1 MWFLPIINT
10 GLNIIGGLVNG
21 FNNREQQKLAIIA
34 YEKQAR
40 IEMEKLQLASEIDR
54 QTKEH
59 NLLIMNG
66 IMEIMQNIVKT
77 DVELNILAKRMETAL
92 NMQIG
97 DWLLAKRK
105 EICELN
111 NEQIRQLD
119 YFLNRAKE
127 LDEADRERF
136 KSLVYENFEYNKKT
150 IIDNNNFLV
159 KQTEELA
166 NKSGITVI
174 YIKEEF
180 QHLLGMDTLN
190 LLESLDKI

>member
-10 GLNIIGGLVNG
+10 GLDIISSLVNG
-21 FNNREQQKLAIIA
+21 FNNREQQKLAIIE

-40 IEMEKLQLASEIDR
+40 LEMEKLQIASDIDR

-59 NLLIMNG
+59 NLLIMKG
-66 IMEIMQNIVKT
+66 IIDIMQNIVKT
-77 DVELNILAKRMETAL
+77 DVELNIIAKKIEAAL

-105 EICELN
+105 EICDLN
-111 NEQIRQLD
+111 NEQIRQLN

-127 LDEADRERF
+127 LNESDQEKF
-136 KSLVYENFEYNKKT
+136 KSIVYENFEYNQKI

-159 KQTEELA
+159 NQAEELA
-166 NKSGITVI
+166 AKSGVKVI
-174 YIKEEF
+174 SIKEEF
-180 QHLLGMDTLN
+180 KHLLGVNTLK
-190 LLESLDKI
+190 LLENFEDI